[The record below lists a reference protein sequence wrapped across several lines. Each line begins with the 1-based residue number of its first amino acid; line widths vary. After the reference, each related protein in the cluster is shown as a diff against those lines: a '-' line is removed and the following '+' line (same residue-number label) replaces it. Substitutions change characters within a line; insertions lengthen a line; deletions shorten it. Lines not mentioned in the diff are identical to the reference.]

1 MAGIAYRTST
11 NYRNSGAYRESTVTV
26 SPSTI
31 ACTASVPAVTVT
43 AFANAAVAVIAA
55 TTTAPAPTV
64 TGTASVAPSVVAAAA
79 TTPSATISGA
89 ANLAPSVIAGVGA
102 MPSATISGTASIAAG
117 VIAGAATTP
126 SATISGTGN
135 VAPAV
140 VAATASTPSIT
151 LQINQTISV
160 DTIASLTEIAT
171 LVFEKKYVP
180 VVENILPPLDVT
192 KYPIIS
198 PARNLRRF
206 YTPAEKGRNIFI
218 LNDGSVTTR
227 QPADMSTVSRT
238 IYGGHESPTDLTD
251 SELSALATAGYST
264 EVVGSA

>member
-11 NYRNSGAYRESTVTV
+11 NYRNSGAYRQSTVTV

-31 ACTASVPAVTVT
+31 ACAASVPAVTVT

-64 TGTASVAPSVVAAAA
+64 TGTGNVAPSVVATAA
-79 TTPSATISGA
+79 TMPSATISGT
-89 ANLAPSVIAGVGA
+89 ANIAPSVIAGVGA
-102 MPSATISGTASIAAG
+102 TPSATISGTASIAAG

-151 LQINQTISV
+151 IQINQTISV
-160 DTIASLTEIAT
+160 DTITSLVEVAA
-171 LVFEKKYVP
+171 LALQNKYVP
-180 VVENILPPLDVT
+180 VYENTVPTLDVP

-198 PARNLRRF
+198 PARNLARF
-206 YTPAEKGRNIFI
+206 YTPTARGVNIFI
-218 LNDGSVTTR
+218 LTDGSVTTR
-227 QPADMSTVSRT
+227 QPVDMSTISRT

-251 SELSALATAGYST
+251 SELNSLINAGYST

>member
-1 MAGIAYRTST
+1 MAGVAYRTST
-11 NYRNSGAYRESTVTV
+11 DYRNSGAYRESTVTV

-31 ACTASVPAVTVT
+31 ACAAAVPAVTVT
-43 AFANAAVAVIAA
+43 AFATAAVAVIAA

-64 TGTASVAPSVVAAAA
+64 TGTGNVAPSVVATAA

-89 ANLAPSVIAGVGA
+89 ANLAPGVIAGVGA

-160 DTIASLTEIAT
+160 DTIAGLTEIAT
-171 LVFEKKYVP
+171 LAFQKKYVP
-180 VVENILPPLDVT
+180 VIENILSPLDVP

-218 LNDGSVTTR
+218 LNDGSITTR

-238 IYGGHESPTDLTD
+238 LYGGHESPTDLTD
-251 SELSALATAGYST
+251 SELDALVTAGYST

>member
-1 MAGIAYRTST
+1 M
-11 NYRNSGAYRESTVTV
+11 
-26 SPSTI
+26 
-31 ACTASVPAVTVT
+31 AVT
-43 AFANAAVAVIAA
+43 A
-55 TTTAPAPTV
+55 
-64 TGTASVAPSVVAAAA
+64 
-79 TTPSATISGA
+79 
-89 ANLAPSVIAGVGA
+89 
-102 MPSATISGTASIAAG
+102 
-117 VIAGAATTP
+117 
-126 SATISGTGN
+126 
-135 VAPAV
+135 
-140 VAATASTPSIT
+140 
-151 LQINQTISV
+151 
-160 DTIASLTEIAT
+160 
-171 LVFEKKYVP
+171 EKKYVP

-206 YTPAEKGRNIFI
+206 YTPAEKGRNKFI

>member
-11 NYRNSGAYRESTVTV
+11 NYRNSGAYRQSTVTV

-31 ACTASVPAVTVT
+31 ACTATVPAVTVT

-64 TGTASVAPSVVAAAA
+64 SAAGNVAPSVVATAA
-79 TTPSATISGA
+79 T
-89 ANLAPSVIAGVGA
+89 

-126 SATISGTGN
+126 SEAVTGTAS
-135 VAPAV
+135 VEPSV
-140 VAATASTPSIT
+140 VATTSTVPSPVVS
-151 LQINQTISV
+151 INQEISV
-160 DTIASLTEIAT
+160 SLIEATTSIEELLFDT
-171 LVFEKKYVP
+171 KYVP
-180 VVENILPPLDVT
+180 VTENILSPLDIPP
-192 KYPIIS
+192 YPIIN
-198 PARNLRRF
+198 PRRNLRRF
-206 YTPAEKGRNIFI
+206 YTPTAKGRNIFI

-264 EVVGSA
+264 EVIGSA